1 MKKTFTFKKELD
13 DLFENIMYQVGETGL
28 IGEGWG
34 GGIRF
39 YDWHD
44 GCVYEIDDNEVA
56 DLFCEVEDGDEVTI
70 EVEAEPITTDDIE
83 TLIREGDYDFPD
95 DFHLVPDAPF
105 YKQTEDAID
114 EYKDRVR
121 RHAL

>member
-13 DLFENIMYQVGETGL
+13 DLIENIVYQVDMDL
-28 IGEGWG
+28 IGEGWH
-34 GGIRF
+34 GIRF
-39 YDWHD
+39 YDYYD
-44 GCVYEIDDNEVA
+44 GTVYEIDDNEVA

-70 EVEAEPITTDDIE
+70 EVEAEPITADDIE
-83 TLIREGDYDFPD
+83 ELIREGDYDFPD
-95 DFHLVPDAPF
+95 DFRLVPDAPF